1 MSYVAVIVAAI
12 AQFILGF
19 LWYGPVFGKAW
30 RSMMGMKEQST
41 SGGGMGT
48 STLVWTFIASLVT
61 AGVLRKFATMAGA
74 NSLGAGVALGAM
86 VWLGFIATVTLA
98 SVLYEKRSV
107 NLYILN
113 NGFQLVSLAVMGAIV
128 AAWR

>member
-1 MSYVAVIVAAI
+1 MSYFAVIVAAI

-19 LWYGPVFGKAW
+19 LWYGPLFGKAW
-30 RSMMGMKEQST
+30 RSMMGVKEQPT

-61 AGVLRKFATMAGA
+61 AGVLRKFATMVGATSVGAGI
-74 NSLGAGVALGAM
+74 SLGAI

-98 SVLYEKRSV
+98 SVLFEKRSV

-113 NGFQLVSLAVMGAIV
+113 NAYQLVSLVVMGAIV

>member
-1 MSYVAVIVAAI
+1 MSYLAVIVAAI
-12 AQFILGF
+12 AQYILGF
-19 LWYGPVFGKAW
+19 LWYGPLFGKTW
-30 RSMMGMKEQST
+30 RALMGVKDQSMGA
-41 SGGGMGT
+41 GMGK
-48 STLVWTFIASLVT
+48 TLVWSFIGSLVT
-61 AGVLRKFATMAGA
+61 AGVLRKFATMVGA
-74 NSLGAGVALGAM
+74 TSVGAGISLGAM

-113 NGFQLVSLAVMGAIV
+113 NAYQLVSLVVMGAIV

>member
-1 MSYVAVIVAAI
+1 MGVKD
-12 AQFILGF
+12 Q
-19 LWYGPVFGKAW
+19 
-30 RSMMGMKEQST
+30 SM
-41 SGGGMGT
+41 GGGMGK
-48 STLVWTFIASLVT
+48 TLVWTFIGSLVT
-61 AGVLRKFATMAGA
+61 AGVLRKFATMVGA
-74 NSLGAGVALGAM
+74 TSVGAGISLGAM

-113 NGFQLVSLAVMGAIV
+113 NAYQLVSLAVMGAIV

>member
-1 MSYVAVIVAAI
+1 MVGA
-12 AQFILGF
+12 
-19 LWYGPVFGKAW
+19 
-30 RSMMGMKEQST
+30 T
-41 SGGGMGT
+41 S
-48 STLVWTFIASLVT
+48 V
-61 AGVLRKFATMAGA
+61 
-74 NSLGAGVALGAM
+74 GAGISLGAM

-113 NGFQLVSLAVMGAIV
+113 NAYQLVSLVVMGAIV

>member
-1 MSYVAVIVAAI
+1 VIVAALV
-12 AQFILGF
+12 QFFLGF
-19 LWYGPVFGKAW
+19 LWYGPLFGKTW
-30 RSMMGMKEQST
+30 RSLMGVTQQSM

-48 STLVWTFIASLVT
+48 TTLVWSFIGSLVT
-61 AGVLRKFATMAGA
+61 AGVLRKFATIVAA
-74 NSLGAGVALGAM
+74 HSLGAGIALGAT

-113 NGFQLVSLAVMGAIV
+113 NGYQLVSLVVMGAIV

>member
-19 LWYGPVFGKAW
+19 LWYGPLFGKAW
-30 RSMMGMKEQST
+30 RSMMGVKEQST

-74 NSLGAGVALGAM
+74 HSLGAGVALGATA
-86 VWLGFIATVTLA
+86 WLGFIATVTLA

-107 NLYILN
+107 NLYVLN

>member
-1 MSYVAVIVAAI
+1 MGVT
-12 AQFILGF
+12 QQ
-19 LWYGPVFGKAW
+19 
-30 RSMMGMKEQST
+30 SM

-48 STLVWTFIASLVT
+48 TTLVWSFIGSLVT
-61 AGVLRKFATMAGA
+61 AGVLRKFTTMVAA
-74 NSLGAGVALGAM
+74 HSLGAGIALGAL

-113 NGFQLVSLAVMGAIV
+113 NGYQLVSLVVMGAIV